1 METIFFIK
9 ELREKG
15 VALKL
20 IENQLEVTLLHDHI
34 DEEILELLKKHK
46 QEVMS
51 YLSSVSTKNKFEEIP
66 QIAVDS
72 SYAVSNAQLRIW
84 LESQSNQASAA
95 YNMPFEI
102 LLKGNYQVSFFK
114 EALCYVIN
122 RHEILRTLF
131 KLDENQELRQYIL
144 PESEV
149 TFGIAF
155 EDYRGSENALD
166 KANNY
171 IKNDAAVP
179 FNLQKAPLLRTAI
192 LQYKDDEYIFYC
204 NLHHIICDAWSIT
217 VLKREILISYEA
229 FSQNLKPV
237 LPALRIQYKDYSTWH
252 SQQLKSEAF
261 QKQKAYWIE
270 KCSKEIPVLEFPLK
284 QTRPVVKTYNGQTL
298 KVNFSSHSSALL
310 KAYADQNNASLF
322 MVMLGTLHI
331 MLSRYTGADD
341 IIIGTPVAA
350 REHADLQ
357 NQVGFYTNTLAIR
370 NVLEHSDSFDAFFS
384 KVKQGVLDS
393 YDNQQ
398 YPFEELVKDL
408 NLKKDPSRNPLFDVM
423 LVVSSKEGKVNT
435 FSIDEDLHAITKDKN
450 ATSKF
455 DLLFYADEVAD
466 NNISF
471 KVEYNTDLF
480 EEALIVQF
488 IRHYEKLINLV
499 LTEDKQTIASI
510 NYLTENEGIVKQ
522 KSETG
527 KYVKRSVV
535 EFFENQAKRTP
546 DHIAVRYEDIAL
558 TYKQVNE
565 YTNQLALCLREKH
578 GVTANSNVGVY
589 LGRSHFNVLAMIG
602 VIKSGACYVPIDYKY
617 NAERKKYILDDA
629 GIGIII
635 SAADLIAKELSEKSI
650 IIDLDQFV
658 FSEWNT
664 ANLNAVNQ
672 LDDASFI
679 IYTSG
684 STGNPKGVV
693 QTHRMLS
700 NLIQWNIYDSG
711 IESGLKHLQYT
722 SFSFDVSLQDCW
734 FVLSTGGTL
743 YITPESMKIDFKK
756 LSNYVAVNAVEVLC
770 FPFSALINFFDSLD
784 ENFIKN
790 HKIKHIISSGEQL
803 ILSSALE
810 KFLLENPKV
819 KLHNHYGPSE
829 THVVTSFTICEEE
842 ENDITAYVPIGKPVA
857 NTTIYLLDKSR
868 QPVPQKV
875 IGEIYV
881 GGENL
886 ALGYLNLPD
895 LTNERFITNPF
906 QKEEKLY
913 KTGDLAYQ
921 DYTGSIIYL
930 GRNDDQV
937 KIRGYR
943 IELAEIKGAIA
954 MQESVIQSFVEV
966 ITRGNEQF
974 IAAYIAANEPIDR
987 LYLKK
992 QLSKVLPDYM
1002 VPSYIILVDAIPLTS
1017 NGKIDKKALPEIDD
1031 DALVTSKYMAPKTPL
1046 EKQLAAIW
1054 KELLDVDKVG
1064 VFDNFF
1070 ELGGHSLKMHKMLNR
1085 IKTDLEAEITFE
1097 LFLSS
1102 PTIES
1107 MALHIENLGALQNQV
1122 TEIPQAAQ
1130 KETYPI
1136 TSSQLRFWILC
1147 QMENTNSAYNLPL
1160 VLKLEGDI
1168 NTNQL
1173 QQAVNELV
1181 ARHDIL
1187 RTHFVV
1193 QENGVIAQKVLE
1205 ESNLQLE
1212 IQNAGSEE
1220 ETEDKITQFI
1230 KIPFA
1235 LQDSSF
1241 LKILLLRKSNTEN
1254 YLCINIHHIISD
1266 GASLEILLSDLAQIY
1281 NNVKTENPVGLP
1293 ALAIQFKDYAEW
1305 VNNEENAKS
1314 EEKYWLGK
1322 FSGEL
1327 PLINLPVY
1335 QPRPVVKT
1343 YNGAAHVHLVSK
1355 ENLKKARA
1363 FSSENKGTLFMSLM
1377 AAVNGLLYRYT
1388 SQTDIIIGTPVSGRN
1403 YAELQNQIGLYINT
1417 LPIRMQFEE
1426 NSSFLA
1432 LFKQQKQVLEE
1443 AYSNSGYSFDK
1454 LVDNLNLTRD
1464 ISRSPLFDILV
1475 AHQQSNE
1482 ETFGFESG
1490 FDGLKCSFYNN
1501 FESTVSKYD
1510 ITFTFF
1516 EDKDNLSLSIEYN
1529 TDLFK
1534 KEFIENLAV
1543 NYENFL
1549 AESIDNSRIYL
1560 KYIQYLNA
1568 DQTDELL
1575 YKFNTTA
1582 HQYDQE
1588 ETNIVAFQKQAARF
1602 PEKTALVCEG
1612 AEMSYKELDEKSTQ
1626 LALYLH
1632 KQGVMPNTTV
1642 GVCLGR
1648 SMEMMIAILGILK
1661 SGGAYLPLDPFY
1673 PLDRIDYILNQ
1684 SNTKIVLA
1692 DEHTKDMIS
1701 KNVNVIC
1708 VDSQNMGIQEEFSL
1722 PKIENTSLAYV
1733 IYTSGSTGKPKGVKI
1748 SHKNLTS
1755 FMEAMNKRFTE
1766 SSQDDV
1772 WLAMTSISFD
1782 ISVLELLW
1790 TLTRGCKVVIHL
1802 ERPVYAQPK
1811 PEMDFSL
1818 FYFPSGTSA
1827 ESNKYKLLIEGAK
1840 YADKQ
1845 DFKAIWVPERHF
1857 HDFGDQFPNPSIAAA
1872 SVSTITKNIKLRS
1885 GSVVLPLHDPVR
1897 VAEEWSMIDNL
1908 SDGRVEL
1915 SIASGWH
1922 PNDFVLAPNDY
1933 QNRHQ
1938 LMREKIDV
1946 LKKLW
1951 RGDSLTRK
1959 NGIGKDFE
1967 FRIHPKPIQNEV
1979 PIWITAAGS
1988 VETFKYAGSIGANVL
2003 THLLGQSMEDL
2014 GEKIEVY
2021 RQTLQNYGFDPEK
2034 GKVALMLHTY
2044 VSDDD
2049 DLVKKIV
2056 EEPFKN
2062 YLKNSLDLLK
2072 PIAEEQGL
2080 DLNADAEKLLD
2091 MGFLRYYKSGSL
2103 LGTPEKCLEI
2113 INKAYSIKVDE
2124 IACLIDF
2131 GVEEKMVL
2139 ENLDHLFSLKEMVRR
2154 SKAQYDCIVERMKR
2168 ITKEQDTAALIDRY
2182 KVTNMQ
2188 ATPSFYEELLL
2199 DAKAK
2204 EALQEIKTLLIGGE
2218 ALKKSLAEKLISEV
2232 KSGIYNMYGPT
2243 EATIWSS
2250 VKKVKNSS
2258 DITIGN
2264 PISNTKIYILDA
2276 NNQLCPVSVSGELC
2290 IGGDGVS
2297 LGYLNNDELTQSK
2310 FIDNP
2315 FEPGQKIY
2323 KTGDLACWN
2332 PDGELEYQGR
2342 IDSQVKIK
2350 GHRIEL
2356 KEIENVILQ
2365 HKAVLQCAVAAFEE
2379 KEQTF
2384 IAAYIKTA
2392 SVIEEEKIKE
2402 FLRLRL
2408 PHYMIPQQIVT
2419 LEDFPQTPNGKI
2431 DFKKLPLPN
2440 GGIAKAKNYA
2450 APKSEMEKKLSV
2462 LWSDFLKIE
2471 QISVEEN
2478 FFEIGGN
2485 SMKAFQLLS
2494 IVNAALN
2501 VELEIIAFF
2510 QYPTIRT
2517 LAENLTQTAVS
2528 YEIEAEKE
2536 EMENVEELMDFMND
2550 L

>member
-1 METIFFIK
+1 MEIIFFIK

-15 VALKL
+15 VVLKL
-20 IENQLEVTLLHDHI
+20 IENQLEITLLHDHI
-34 DEEILELLKKHK
+34 DDETLELLKKHK
-46 QEVMS
+46 QEVIA
-51 YLSSVSTKNKFEEIP
+51 YLSSISTKNKFTEIP
-66 QIAVDS
+66 KTAIDS

-102 LLKGNYQVSFFK
+102 LLKGTYQVPFFK
-114 EALCYVIN
+114 EALHHVIK
-122 RHEILRTLF
+122 RHEILRTVF
-131 KLDENQELRQYIL
+131 NLDENQELRQYVL

-149 TFGIAF
+149 TFEIRF
-155 EDYRGSENALD
+155 EDYRKYDHSLD
-166 KANNY
+166 KVNNY
-171 IKNDAAVP
+171 IKKDAATP
-179 FNLQKAPLLRTAI
+179 FNLEKGPLLRAAI
-192 LQYKDDEYIFYC
+192 LQYKDDEYVFYC
-204 NLHHIICDAWSIT
+204 NLHHIICDAWSIP
-217 VLKREILISYEA
+217 VLKREILTSYQA
-229 FSQNLKPV
+229 FSQNIKPA
-237 LPALRIQYKDYSTWH
+237 LPALRIQYKDYSAWH
-252 SQQLKSEAF
+252 LQQLNSESL
-261 QKQKAYWIE
+261 QKQKAYWRE
-270 KCSKEIPVLEFPLK
+270 KCSNEIPVLEFPLK

-298 KVNFSSHSSALL
+298 KTNFSSHTSALL

-393 YDNQQ
+393 YVNQQ

-423 LVVSSKEGKVNT
+423 LVVSSKEFRENT
-435 FSIDEDLHAITKDKN
+435 FNNSEDLQSITKDKN
-450 ATSKF
+450 TTSKF
-455 DLLFYADEVAD
+455 DLLFYADEAP
-466 NNISF
+466 NNVITF
-471 KVEYNTDLF
+471 KLEYNTDLF

-488 IRHYEKLINLV
+488 IRHYEKMIHLL
-499 LTEDKQTIASI
+499 LTEHKQTIAAI
-510 NYLTENEGIVKQ
+510 NYLTENEGILKQ
-522 KSETG
+522 ESETG
-527 KYVKRSVV
+527 KYVKRSVID
-535 EFFENQAKRTP
+535 FFENQVKRTP
-546 DHIAVRYEDIAL
+546 ENIALQYEDITL
-558 TYKQVNE
+558 TYKQINE
-565 YTNQLALCLREKH
+565 YTNQLAHCLREKH
-578 GVTANSNVGVY
+578 GVTVKTNVGVY

-602 VIKSGACYVPIDYKY
+602 VIKSGACYVPVDYKY
-617 NAERKKYILDDA
+617 NAERKKYILEDA
-629 GIGIII
+629 AIEIII
-635 SAADLIAKELSEKSI
+635 SAADIAAEELSEKAEI
-650 IIDLDQFV
+650 INLDQFE

-664 ANLNAVNQ
+664 ANLNIVNQ

-743 YITPESMKIDFKK
+743 YVTPESMKIDFKE
-756 LSNYVAVNAVEVLC
+756 LSNYVAFNAIEVLC
-770 FPFSALINFFDSLD
+770 FPFSALINFFDSL
-784 ENFIKN
+784 EESFIKN

-829 THVVTSFTICEEE
+829 THVVTSCTMCEE
-842 ENDITAYVPIGKPVA
+842 ENDIPSYVPIGKPVA
-857 NTTIYLLDKSR
+857 NTTIYLLDKNH

-881 GGENL
+881 GGEHL

-895 LTNERFITNPF
+895 LTNERFIANPF
-906 QKEEKLY
+906 QKAGNLY

-943 IELAEIKGAIA
+943 IELAEIKGAIS
-954 MQESVIQSFVEV
+954 MQESVTQSFVEV
-966 ITRGNEQF
+966 VTKGNEQF
-974 IAAYIAANEPIDR
+974 IAAYVAANEPIDR
-987 LYLKK
+987 FYLKK
-992 QLSKVLPDYM
+992 ELGKVLPDYM

-1017 NGKIDKKALPEIDD
+1017 NGKINKKALPEIDD
-1031 DALVTSKYMAPKTPL
+1031 NALITAKYTAPETAL
-1046 EKQLAAIW
+1046 EKQLSAIW
-1054 KELLDVDKVG
+1054 KELLGVDKVG
-1064 VFDNFF
+1064 IFDNFF

-1085 IKTDLEAEITFE
+1085 IKTDLAVEITFE
-1097 LFLSS
+1097 LFLSN

-1107 MALHIENLGALQNQV
+1107 IVAHIENLGALQNQV
-1122 TEIPQAAQ
+1122 TEIPQATL
-1130 KETYPI
+1130 KEMYPL

-1147 QMENTNSAYNLPL
+1147 QMENINSAYNLPL
-1160 VLKLEGDI
+1160 ILKLEGDI
-1168 NTNQL
+1168 NANQL

-1181 ARHDIL
+1181 KRHEIL

-1205 ESNLQLE
+1205 ETNLQIE

-1220 ETEDKITQFI
+1220 ETKDKITQFI
-1230 KIPFA
+1230 KAPFA
-1235 LQDSSF
+1235 LKESSF

-1281 NNVKTENPVGLP
+1281 NNINSENPVSLP
-1293 ALAIQFKDYAEW
+1293 VLAIQFKDYAEW
-1305 VNNEENAKS
+1305 VNDKENVKS
-1314 EEKYWLGK
+1314 AEKYWLEK

-1335 QPRPVVKT
+1335 QPRPVIKT
-1343 YNGAAHVHLVSK
+1343 YNGAAYVHSIGK

-1388 SQTDIIIGTPVSGRN
+1388 SQTDIILGTPVSGRN

-1426 NSSFLA
+1426 NSSFQA
-1432 LFKQQKQVLEE
+1432 LFKQQKQILEE
-1443 AYSNSGYSFDK
+1443 AYSNSGYSFDQ

-1464 ISRSPLFDILV
+1464 ISRSPLFDILI
-1475 AHQQSNE
+1475 AHQQKNDESV
-1482 ETFGFESG
+1482 GFESG

-1529 TDLFK
+1529 TDLFEK
-1534 KEFIENLAV
+1534 KFIENLAV

-1549 AESIDNSRIYL
+1549 AQSIDNSHIYI
-1560 KYIQYLNA
+1560 KYIKYLNA
-1568 DQTDELL
+1568 DQTEQLL
-1575 YKFNTTA
+1575 YKFNNTA

-1588 ETNIVAFQKQAARF
+1588 ETNIAAFQKQAVRF

-1612 AEMSYKELDEKSTQ
+1612 VEMSYKELDEKSTQ

-1632 KQGVMPNTTV
+1632 KQGVMPNTMV

-1648 SMEMMIAILGILK
+1648 SMEMMTAILGILK

-1673 PLDRIDYILNQ
+1673 PLDRIDYILKQ

-1692 DEHTKDMIS
+1692 DQHTKDMIS

-1708 VDSQNMGIQEEFSL
+1708 VDSQNMEIQEESPL

-1755 FMEAMNKRFTE
+1755 FMEAMNQKFTQ
-1766 SSQDDV
+1766 SSPDDV

-1827 ESNKYKLLIEGAK
+1827 ESNKYKLLTEGAV
-1840 YADKQ
+1840 YADKHG
-1845 DFKAIWVPERHF
+1845 FKAIWVPERHF

-1872 SVSTITKNIKLRS
+1872 AVSTITKNIKLRS

-1908 SDGRVEL
+1908 SEGRVEL

-1922 PNDFVLAPNDY
+1922 PNDFVLAPDNY

-1938 LMREKIDV
+1938 LMREKIEV
-1946 LKKLW
+1946 LKNLW
-1951 RGDSLTRK
+1951 RGDSLIRK

-1967 FRIHPKPIQNEV
+1967 FTIHPKPIQKEV

-1988 VETFKYAGSIGANVL
+1988 VETFKYAGSIGSNVL

-2021 RQTLQNYGFDPEK
+2021 RQSLQDNGFDPEK

-2044 VSDDD
+2044 VSDDE

-2103 LGTPEKCLEI
+2103 FGTPEKCLEI

-2139 ENLDHLFSLKEMVRR
+2139 ENLDHLFRLKEMVRR
-2154 SKAQYDCIVERMKR
+2154 SKVQYDCIVERMKR
-2168 ITKEQDTAALIDRY
+2168 LTKEQDTAALIHQY
-2182 KVTNMQ
+2182 KVTHMQ

-2199 DAKAK
+2199 DVKTK
-2204 EALQEIKTLLIGGE
+2204 EALQQIKTLLVGGE
-2218 ALKKSLAEKLISEV
+2218 ALKKSLAEKLISEI
-2232 KSGIYNMYGPT
+2232 KTGIHNMYGPT
-2243 EATIWSS
+2243 ETTIWSS
-2250 VKKVKNSS
+2250 VKTVKTSS

-2276 NNQLCPVSVSGELC
+2276 FNQLCPVSVSGELC

-2315 FEPGQKIY
+2315 FESGQKIY
-2323 KTGDLACWN
+2323 KTGDLACWK

-2365 HKAVLQCAVAAFEE
+2365 HKAVVQCAVTAFEE

-2392 SVIEEEKIKE
+2392 SAIEEEKVKE

-2419 LEDFPQTPNGKI
+2419 LDDFPQTPSGKI

-2440 GGIAKAKNYA
+2440 GGITKAKNYA

-2462 LWSDFLKIE
+2462 LWSDYLKLE
-2471 QISVEEN
+2471 QISVEDN

-2501 VELEIIAFF
+2501 VELEIISFF

-2528 YEIEAEKE
+2528 YEIETEKD
-2536 EMENVEELMDFMND
+2536 EMENVEELMDFMSD